1 MRIWFFDS
9 ITGELIPSSDDDK
22 GEDAPI
28 SPREPGKFLEIKYST
43 TTRAPEY
50 NEHEIPVF
58 DGTNWTVKKD
68 FRDLQAWYKK
78 SGEKVLIS
86 EIGIEPDGD
95 YVETE
100 PQGIANPVWDDAAK
114 AWREK
119 TELELYD
126 ESYAKDPE
134 ATVENYASMRR
145 AERDR
150 QIRAEQDMID
160 RHENEAAEGEALTE
174 SNDTISKRR
183 KRIKALR
190 DVPNQTTFP
199 RTVTW
204 PDEVVS
210 EK

>member
-1 MRIWFFDS
+1 M
-9 ITGELIPSSDDDK
+9 IPTSESDK
-22 GEDAPI
+22 GQDAPE
-28 SPREPGKFLEIKYST
+28 SPREKGKYLEIKYST

-50 NEHEIPVF
+50 SENEIPVF
-58 DGTNWTVKKD
+58 DGTTWTVKKD

-78 SGEKVLIS
+78 SGEKVSIS
-86 EIGIEPDGD
+86 EIGIEPEGD

-100 PQGIANPVWDDAAK
+100 SEGIANPKWDDATA
-114 AWREK
+114 AWRAK

-134 ATVENYASMRR
+134 ATVMQYALMRR

-160 RHENEAAEGEALTE
+160 RHENEVAEGETPTE
-174 SNDTISKRR
+174 TNGAISKRR

-190 DVPNQTTFP
+190 DVPEQATFP
-199 RTVTW
+199 RSVTW
-204 PDEVVS
+204 PDAV
-210 EK
+210 